1 MKTEG
6 ETLKAKSYVHFICR
20 IKKIIRFHLIK
31 IEKLVINIVKTKT
44 TIKMKQ
50 ILNSRT
56 KINLKWREYLFGI
69 YRVKCKGFWW

>member
-31 IEKLVINIVKTKT
+31 IEKLVINIVKTNETNFK
-44 TIKMKQ
+44 
-50 ILNSRT
+50 L
-56 KINLKWREYLFGI
+56 
-69 YRVKCKGFWW
+69 